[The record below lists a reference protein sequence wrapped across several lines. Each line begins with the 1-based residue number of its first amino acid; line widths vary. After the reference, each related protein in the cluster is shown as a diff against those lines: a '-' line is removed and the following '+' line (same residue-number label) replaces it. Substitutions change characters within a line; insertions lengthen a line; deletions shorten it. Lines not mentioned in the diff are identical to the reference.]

1 MAWETKGNQSRVEV
15 VRTNN
20 NGATWSSHLLLSSTL
35 NNSWAPMLWA
45 VGNSAWIST
54 QQNPGGSKSQ
64 IWIYATTN
72 AGSTWS
78 SPISLSGPGTKGTA
92 TSFPFTVSSS
102 DGTNVFV
109 GWSQQ
114 VNSGYWV
121 FRIAFSGDGGSTWTA
136 APGINVSGNP
146 AGTQAGNNNDVAN
159 GAIAA
164 TGAHCYAVWLYVN
177 GRTNQ
182 IYFAHS

>member
-1 MAWETKGNQSRVEV
+1 MDTQFYLNISDTFLCEISPRHYTQKHNGSIRISIGKNWKTKN
-15 VRTNN
+15 
-20 NGATWSSHLLLSSTL
+20 A
-35 NNSWAPMLWA
+35 
-45 VGNSAWIST
+45 ST

-64 IWIYATTN
+64 IWIFATKNSGT
-72 AGSTWS
+72 SWS
-78 SPISLSGPGTKGTA
+78 APISLSGPGGRGTA

-121 FRIAFSGDGGSTWTA
+121 FRVAYSGDDGSTWTIP
-136 APGINVSGNP
+136 PGINVSGNP
-146 AGTQAGNNNDVAN
+146 SGTQAGNNNDVAN

-164 TGAHCYAVWLYVN
+164 SGARCYAVWLYVS

-182 IYFAHS
+182 IYFTHS